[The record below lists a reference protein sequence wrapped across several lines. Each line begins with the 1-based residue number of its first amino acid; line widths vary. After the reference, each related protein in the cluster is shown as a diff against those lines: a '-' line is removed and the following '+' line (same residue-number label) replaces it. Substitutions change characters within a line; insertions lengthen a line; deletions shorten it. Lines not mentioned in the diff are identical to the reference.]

1 MSIHARFTVDRGD
14 FVLSVDLQLPSR
26 GVTALFGRSGAGKTT
41 VLRCI
46 AGLERLADAHV
57 DFNGKLWQSGNHFV
71 PTHERRIG
79 YVFQEASLFPH
90 LSARKN
96 MQYGLKRTAPA
107 QRRIGWDE
115 MVELLDLGALL
126 ERHPH
131 QLSGGERQRVSL
143 ARALLTSPRL
153 LLLDEPL
160 SALDAARKE
169 EILPYLERLRDQ
181 FDIPMLYVSHSH
193 DEVIR
198 LADHLVLIDGG
209 QALASGPLAQVLART
224 DLPLAMSAEASVMLA
239 ATVEAHEEA
248 YHLSRLRFA
257 GGLLRVA
264 RCARGVGQELRV
276 RILARD
282 VSLTL
287 QRAEGTSINNLLEVE
302 VMEIVPADNP
312 AHVLLRL
319 NASGT
324 LLLSRITRWSCEQL
338 KLAPGR
344 RAWAQVKSVALL
356 N

>member
-1 MSIHARFTVDRGD
+1 
-14 FVLSVDLQLPSR
+14 
-26 GVTALFGRSGAGKTT
+26 
-41 VLRCI
+41 
-46 AGLERLADAHV
+46 
-57 DFNGKLWQSGNHFV
+57 
-71 PTHERRIG
+71 
-79 YVFQEASLFPH
+79 
-90 LSARKN
+90 

-126 ERHPH
+126 ARHPH